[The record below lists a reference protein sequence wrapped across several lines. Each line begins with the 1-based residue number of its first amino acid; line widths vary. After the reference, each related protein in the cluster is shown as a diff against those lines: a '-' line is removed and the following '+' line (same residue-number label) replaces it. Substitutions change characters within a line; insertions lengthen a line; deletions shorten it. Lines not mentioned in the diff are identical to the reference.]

1 MTTVEILRTLV
12 AFDTTSHRSNLQ
24 LIHWIANYLEAH
36 RVKVHLVHSED
47 KRKANLLASIGP
59 DVAGGM
65 VLSGHSDVVP
75 VADQNWSSDP
85 FTLVERNGRFH
96 GRGAADMKGFIAAC
110 LSAVPSWQLRPLH
123 RPIHLAF
130 SYDEEIGCLGVP
142 RLVSRLKTQ
151 VKAPA
156 LAIIGEPTEMRIGV
170 RHRGFFGHRA
180 LFSGLPAHSS
190 DPSLGASAIEP
201 AAYLVTRLAGLR
213 RSFARQGNEATLNIG
228 RIDGG
233 TAINIVPGCCEVLW
247 EFRPH
252 DEAAAELVRDAVCDA
267 LADLPAGVTV
277 QAVQIAG
284 VPALSTRNND
294 AAVSVARELGALWP
308 EADLPFGT
316 EAGFFQ
322 QVGISTVV
330 CGPGSIAQA
339 HQPDEWISATQ
350 LQAADRFM
358 QSAGAWAIREAL
370 VDQRFLTDTSST
382 SKFSVAFGGITPP
395 APRVP

>member
-1 MTTVEILRTLV
+1 MTTIEILRSLV
-12 AFDTTSHRSNLQ
+12 AFDTTSHRSNLD
-24 LIHWIANYLEAH
+24 LIHWIADYLSVH
-36 RVKVHLVHSED
+36 GVKVHLLHSD
-47 KRKANLLASIGP
+47 DGRKANLLASIGP
-59 DVAGGM
+59 DTAGGM

-75 VADQNWSSDP
+75 VANQKWTADP
-85 FTLVERNGRFH
+85 FTLIERGGRFH
-96 GRGAADMKGFIAAC
+96 GRGTADMKGFISAC
-110 LSAVPSWQLRPLH
+110 LSAVPSWQRRSLR
-123 RPIHLAF
+123 RPIHLAI
-130 SYDEEIGCLGVP
+130 SYDEEIGCFGVP
-142 RLVSRLKTQ
+142 ELLNRLKTQ

-201 AAYLVTRLAGLR
+201 AAYLITCLARLR
-213 RSFARQGNEATLNIG
+213 RNFAKQGGEATINVG

-247 EFRPH
+247 EFRPQ
-252 DEAAAELVRDAVCDA
+252 DDAAAELVRDVVRDA
-267 LADLPAGVTV
+267 LTDLPAGVTV
-277 QAVQIAG
+277 ETVQVASI
-284 VPALSTRNND
+284 PALSAHNND

-322 QVGISTVV
+322 QLGIPTVV

-339 HQPDEWISATQ
+339 HQPDEWVCATQ
-350 LQAADRFM
+350 LQAVDRFM
-358 QSAGAWAIREAL
+358 QLAGAWASSEA
-370 VDQRFLTDTSST
+370 DISP
-382 SKFSVAFGGITPP
+382 TPSLKT
-395 APRVP
+395 A

>member
-1 MTTVEILRTLV
+1 MNTIDILRALV
-12 AFDTTSHRSNLQ
+12 AFDTTSHRSNLE
-24 LIHWIANYLEAH
+24 LIHWIADYLAGYG
-36 RVKVHLVHSED
+36 VKVQLVHSED
-47 KRKANLLASIGP
+47 RRKANLLASIGP
-59 DVAGGM
+59 DTAGGM

-75 VADQNWSSDP
+75 VTGQNWSASP
-85 FTLVERNGRFH
+85 FTLVERNGRLH

-110 LSAVPSWQLRPLH
+110 LSAVPSWRRQPLR

-142 RLVSRLKTQ
+142 QLVERLKAQ
-151 VKAPA
+151 VEEPA
-156 LAIIGEPTEMRIGV
+156 LAIVGEPTEMRVGV

-180 LFSGLPAHSS
+180 LFTGLPAHSS

-213 RSFARQGNEATLNIG
+213 RNLAGRGGEATINIG
-228 RIDGG
+228 QINGG

-247 EFRPH
+247 EFRPQ
-252 DEAAAELVRDAVCDA
+252 DEATARLVRDAVRDA

-277 QAVQIAG
+277 EASQVAG
-284 VPALSTRNND
+284 VPALSARDND
-294 AAVSVARELGALWP
+294 TAVSVARELGALWP
-308 EADLPFGT
+308 EAELPFGT

-339 HQPDEWISATQ
+339 HQPDEWIAASQ

-358 QSAGAWAIREAL
+358 QSAGAWALSRSAT
-370 VDQRFLTDTSST
+370 RST
-382 SKFSVAFGGITPP
+382 TPTLKT
-395 APRVP
+395 A

>member
-1 MTTVEILRTLV
+1 MTTIEILRTLV
-12 AFDTTSHRSNLQ
+12 AFDTTSHRSNLD
-24 LIHWIANYLEAH
+24 LIHWIADYLAGH

-59 DVAGGM
+59 DMAGGM

-75 VADQNWSSDP
+75 VTDQNWSANP
-85 FTLVERNGRFH
+85 FTLVERDGRFH

-110 LSAVPSWQLRPLH
+110 LSAVPAWQRRPLG

-142 RLVSRLKTQ
+142 ELVNRLKTQ
-151 VKAPA
+151 VEAPA

-201 AAYLVTRLAGLR
+201 AAYLVTCLAGLR
-213 RSFARQGNEATLNIG
+213 RSFASRGGEATINIG

-247 EFRPH
+247 EFRPQ
-252 DEAAAELVRDAVCDA
+252 DEATAELVRDTVRDA
-267 LADLPAGVTV
+267 LMDLPLGVTV
-277 QAVQIAG
+277 EAVQVAG
-284 VPALSTRNND
+284 VPALSARDND
-294 AAVSVARELGALWP
+294 TAVSVARELGALWP

-339 HQPDEWISATQ
+339 HQPDEWISAAQ

-358 QSAGAWAIREAL
+358 QSAGAWALAEAD
-370 VDQRFLTDTSST
+370 VS
-382 SKFSVAFGGITPP
+382 P
-395 APRVP
+395 APSLKTA

>member
-1 MTTVEILRTLV
+1 MTTVDILRTLV
-12 AFDTTSHRSNLQ
+12 AFDTTSHRSNLE
-24 LIHWIANYLEAH
+24 LIHWVADYLAAH
-36 RVKVHLVHSED
+36 RAKVQLVHSED
-47 KRKANLLASIGP
+47 KRKANLLATIGP
-59 DVAGGM
+59 DTAGGM

-75 VADQNWSSDP
+75 VTDQNWSANP
-85 FTLVERNGRFH
+85 FTLVERDGRFH

-110 LSAVPSWQLRPLH
+110 LSAVPSWQQRALS

-142 RLVSRLKTQ
+142 RLVNRLKTQ
-151 VKAPA
+151 VEAPA

-201 AAYLVTRLAGLR
+201 AAYLVTCLAGLR
-213 RSFARQGNEATLNIG
+213 RSLASRGGGATLNIG

-247 EFRPH
+247 EFRPQ
-252 DEAAAELVRDAVCDA
+252 DETAAELVRDAVRGA
-267 LADLPAGVTV
+267 LADLPTGVTV
-277 QAVQIAG
+277 EAFQVAG
-284 VPALSTRNND
+284 VPALSSRNND
-294 AAVSVARELGALWP
+294 MAVSVARELGALWP

-322 QVGISTVV
+322 QVGIPTVV

-339 HQPDEWISATQ
+339 HQPDEWICATQ

-358 QSAGAWAIREAL
+358 QSAGAWAMAPTTA
-370 VDQRFLTDTSST
+370 FAPTT
-382 SKFSVAFGGITPP
+382 SKEKTRCPT
-395 APRVP
+395 

>member
-1 MTTVEILRTLV
+1 MTTIDILRTLV
-12 AFDTTSHRSNLQ
+12 AFDTTSHRSNLD
-24 LIHWIANYLEAH
+24 LIHWIADYLEAH

-47 KRKANLLASIGP
+47 ERKASLLASIGP
-59 DVAGGM
+59 DTVGGM

-75 VADQNWSSDP
+75 VADQNWSSAP
-85 FTLVERNGRFH
+85 FTLVERDGRFH

-110 LSAVPSWQLRPLH
+110 LSAVPSWQQRSLG

-142 RLVSRLKTQ
+142 QLVNRLKTQ
-151 VKAPA
+151 VEAPA

-180 LFSGLPAHSS
+180 LFTGLPAHSS

-201 AAYLVTRLAGLR
+201 AAYLVTCLAGLR

-247 EFRPH
+247 EFRPQ
-252 DEAAAELVRDAVCDA
+252 DEAAAELVRDAVRDA
-267 LADLPAGVTV
+267 LMDLPAGVTV
-277 QAVQIAG
+277 EAVQIAG

-358 QSAGAWAIREAL
+358 QSAGTWALSEA
-370 VDQRFLTDTSST
+370 TN
-382 SKFSVAFGGITPP
+382 
-395 APRVP
+395 

>member
-1 MTTVEILRTLV
+1 MNTVQILQALV
-12 AFDTTSHRSNLQ
+12 AFDTTSHRSNLE
-24 LIHWIANYLEAH
+24 LIDWISDYLSAH
-36 RVKVHLVHSED
+36 RVKGHLVRSED
-47 KRKANLLASIGP
+47 GRKANLLASIGP
-59 DVAGGM
+59 DTAGGM

-75 VADQNWSSDP
+75 VTDQKWTSDP
-85 FTLVERNGRFH
+85 FTLVERDGRFY

-110 LSAVPSWQLRPLH
+110 LAAVPMWQRLALK

-142 RLVSRLKTQ
+142 QLLSRLKTQ
-151 VKAPA
+151 LEAPA
-156 LAIIGEPTEMRIGV
+156 LAIIGEPTGMRIGV

-201 AAYLVTRLAGLR
+201 AAYLVTCLASLR
-213 RSFARQGNEATLNIG
+213 RSLAKQGGGTTINIG
-228 RIDGG
+228 QINGG

-247 EFRPH
+247 EFRPP
-252 DEAAAELVRDAVCDA
+252 DEATAQRVRDTVRDA
-267 LADLPAGVTV
+267 LADLPPGVTV
-277 QAVQIAG
+277 EAMQIAG
-284 VPALSTRNND
+284 VPALSACDNGT
-294 AAVSVARELGALWP
+294 AVTVARELGALWP
-308 EADLPFGT
+308 ETDLPFGT

-339 HQPDEWISATQ
+339 HQPDEWICVSQ

-358 QSAGAWAIREAL
+358 QSAGAWALAEGK
-370 VDQRFLTDTSST
+370 TSSNPSFKT
-382 SKFSVAFGGITPP
+382 A
-395 APRVP
+395 

>member
-1 MTTVEILRTLV
+1 VT
-12 AFDTTSHRSNLQ
+12 
-24 LIHWIANYLEAH
+24 
-36 RVKVHLVHSED
+36 
-47 KRKANLLASIGP
+47 
-59 DVAGGM
+59 
-65 VLSGHSDVVP
+65 
-75 VADQNWSSDP
+75 DQNWSASP
-85 FTLVERNGRFH
+85 FTLVERNGRLH

-110 LSAVPSWQLRPLH
+110 LSAVPSWRRQPLR

-142 RLVSRLKTQ
+142 QLVERLKTQ
-151 VKAPA
+151 VEAPA
-156 LAIIGEPTEMRIGV
+156 LAIVGEPTEMRVGV

-180 LFSGLPAHSS
+180 LFTGLPAHSS

-213 RSFARQGNEATLNIG
+213 RNLAGRGGEATINIG
-228 RIDGG
+228 QINGG

-247 EFRPH
+247 EFRPQ
-252 DEAAAELVRDAVCDA
+252 DEATAQLVRDAVRDA

-277 QAVQIAG
+277 EASQVAG
-284 VPALSTRNND
+284 VPALSARDND
-294 AAVSVARELGALWP
+294 TAVSVARELGALWP
-308 EADLPFGT
+308 EAELPFGT

-339 HQPDEWISATQ
+339 HQPDEWIAASQ

-358 QSAGAWAIREAL
+358 QSAGAWALSRSAT
-370 VDQRFLTDTSST
+370 RST
-382 SKFSVAFGGITPP
+382 TPTLKT
-395 APRVP
+395 A

>member
-1 MTTVEILRTLV
+1 MNTIEILRALV
-12 AFDTTSHRSNLQ
+12 AFDTTSHRSNLD
-24 LIHWIANYLEAH
+24 LIHWIADYLSRH
-36 RVKVHLVHSED
+36 GVKVQLVHSED
-47 KRKANLLASIGP
+47 RRKANLLASIGP
-59 DVAGGM
+59 DIAGGM

-75 VADQNWSSDP
+75 VTDQNWTSSP
-85 FTLVERNGRFH
+85 FALAERNGRFH

-110 LSAVPSWQLRPLH
+110 LSAVPAWRRQQLR

-142 RLVSRLKTQ
+142 QLVEQLKAQ
-151 VKAPA
+151 VPAPA
-156 LAIIGEPTEMRIGV
+156 LAIIGEPTGMRVGV

-180 LFSGLPAHSS
+180 VFTGLPAHSS

-213 RSFARQGNEATLNIG
+213 RRLADQGGEATINIG

-247 EFRPH
+247 EFRPK
-252 DEAAAELVRDAVCDA
+252 DEATAELVRSTVREA
-267 LADLPAGVTV
+267 LAELPAGVTV
-277 QAVQIAG
+277 EASQVAG
-284 VPALSTRNND
+284 VPALSARDND

-308 EADLPFGT
+308 EAELPFGT

-339 HQPDEWISATQ
+339 HQPDEWIAASQ

-358 QSAGAWAIREAL
+358 QSAGAWALAKPAAR
-370 VDQRFLTDTSST
+370 LTST
-382 SKFSVAFGGITPP
+382 LRTA
-395 APRVP
+395 

>member
-1 MTTVEILRTLV
+1 MNTIEILRALV
-12 AFDTTSHRSNLQ
+12 AFDTTSHRSNLD
-24 LIHWIANYLEAH
+24 LIHWIADYLSRH
-36 RVKVHLVHSED
+36 GVKVQLVHSED
-47 KRKANLLASIGP
+47 RRKANLLASIGP
-59 DVAGGM
+59 DIAGGM

-75 VADQNWSSDP
+75 VTDQNWTSSP
-85 FTLVERNGRFH
+85 FALAERNGRFH

-110 LSAVPSWQLRPLH
+110 LSAVPAWRRQQLR

-142 RLVSRLKTQ
+142 QLVEQLKAQ
-151 VKAPA
+151 VPAPA
-156 LAIIGEPTEMRIGV
+156 LAIIGEPTGMRVGV

-180 LFSGLPAHSS
+180 VFTGLPAHSS

-213 RSFARQGNEATLNIG
+213 RRLADQGGEATINIG

-247 EFRPH
+247 EFRPK
-252 DEAAAELVRDAVCDA
+252 DEATAELVRSTVREA

-277 QAVQIAG
+277 EASQVAG
-284 VPALSTRNND
+284 VPALSARDND

-308 EADLPFGT
+308 EAELPFGT

-339 HQPDEWISATQ
+339 HQPDEWIAASQ

-358 QSAGAWAIREAL
+358 QSAGAWALAKPAAR
-370 VDQRFLTDTSST
+370 LTST
-382 SKFSVAFGGITPP
+382 LRTA
-395 APRVP
+395 

>member
-1 MTTVEILRTLV
+1 MNTIDILRALV
-12 AFDTTSHRSNLQ
+12 AFDTTSHRSNLD
-24 LIHWIANYLEAH
+24 LIHWIANYLSGH
-36 RVKVHLVHSED
+36 GVKVQLVHSD
-47 KRKANLLASIGP
+47 DRRKANLLASIGP
-59 DVAGGM
+59 GTAGGM

-75 VADQNWSSDP
+75 VTDQNWSASP
-85 FTLVERNGRFH
+85 FTLVERNGRLH

-110 LSAVPSWQLRPLH
+110 LSAVPSWRRQPLR

-142 RLVSRLKTQ
+142 QLVERLKTQ
-151 VKAPA
+151 VEAPA
-156 LAIIGEPTEMRIGV
+156 LAIVGEPTEMRVGV

-180 LFSGLPAHSS
+180 LFTGLPAHSS
-190 DPSLGASAIEP
+190 DPSMGASAIEP

-213 RSFARQGNEATLNIG
+213 RNLAGRGGEATINIG
-228 RIDGG
+228 QINGG

-247 EFRPH
+247 EFRPQ
-252 DEAAAELVRDAVCDA
+252 DEATAQLVRDAVRDA

-277 QAVQIAG
+277 EASQVAG
-284 VPALSTRNND
+284 VPALSARDND
-294 AAVSVARELGALWP
+294 TAVSVARELGALWP
-308 EADLPFGT
+308 EAELPFGT

-339 HQPDEWISATQ
+339 HQPDEWIAASQ

-358 QSAGAWAIREAL
+358 QSAGAWALSKAATR
-370 VDQRFLTDTSST
+370 ST
-382 SKFSVAFGGITPP
+382 TPTLKT
-395 APRVP
+395 A

>member
-1 MTTVEILRTLV
+1 MTTVELLRTLV
-12 AFDTTSHRSNLQ
+12 AFDTTSHRSNLE
-24 LIHWIANYLEAH
+24 LIHWIADYLAAH
-36 RVKVHLVHSED
+36 RVKVHLVHSAD
-47 KRKANLLASIGP
+47 GHKANLLASIGP
-59 DVAGGM
+59 DTAGGM

-75 VADQNWSSDP
+75 VADQHWRSDP
-85 FTLVERNGRFH
+85 FTLIERDGRFH
-96 GRGAADMKGFIAAC
+96 GRGAADMKGFMAAC
-110 LSAVPSWQLRPLH
+110 LSAVPAWQRHSLS

-130 SYDEEIGCLGVP
+130 SYDEEIGCLGAPQLVR
-142 RLVSRLKTQ
+142 RLTTQ
-151 VKAPA
+151 VAAPA
-156 LAIIGEPTEMRIGV
+156 LAIVGEPTQMRIGV

-180 LFSGLPAHSS
+180 LFRGRPAHSS

-201 AAYLVTRLAGLR
+201 AAHLVTCLAGLR
-213 RSFARQGNEATLNIG
+213 RRLAREGGEATLNIG

-247 EFRPH
+247 EFRPQ
-252 DEAAAELVRDAVCDA
+252 DEAAAERVREAVRNA

-284 VPALSTRNND
+284 VPALSTRDND

-308 EADLPFGT
+308 AAELPFGT

-322 QVGISTVV
+322 QVGIPTVV

-339 HQPDEWISATQ
+339 HQPDEWICATQ

-358 QSAGAWAIREAL
+358 QAAGAWAR
-370 VDQRFLTDTSST
+370 S
-382 SKFSVAFGGITPP
+382 
-395 APRVP
+395 PRAC

>member
-1 MTTVEILRTLV
+1 MNTIEILRTLV
-12 AFDTTSHRSNLQ
+12 AFDTTSHRSNLD
-24 LIHWIANYLEAH
+24 LIHWIADYLAGH
-36 RVKVHLVHSED
+36 GVKVQLVHNED

-59 DVAGGM
+59 DAPGGM

-75 VADQNWSSDP
+75 VTDQNWSANP
-85 FTLVERNGRFH
+85 FKLAERDGRFH

-110 LSAVPSWQLRPLH
+110 LSAVPAWRQHALS

-142 RLVSRLKTQ
+142 QLVEQLKTQ
-151 VKAPA
+151 VPSPA
-156 LAIIGEPTEMRIGV
+156 LAIIGEPTEMRVGV

-180 LFSGLPAHSS
+180 IFTGLPAHSS

-213 RSFARQGNEATLNIG
+213 RRLASEGGEATINIG

-247 EFRPH
+247 EFRPQ
-252 DEAAAELVRDAVCDA
+252 DEAAAELVRATVREA

-277 QAVQIAG
+277 QAMQVAG
-284 VPALSTRNND
+284 VPALSARDND
-294 AAVSVARELGALWP
+294 TAVSVARELGALWP

-322 QVGISTVV
+322 QVGIPTVV
-330 CGPGSIAQA
+330 CGPGSIVQA

-350 LQAADRFM
+350 LLAADRFM
-358 QSAGAWAIREAL
+358 QSAGAWALSRPAA
-370 VDQRFLTDTSST
+370 RST
-382 SKFSVAFGGITPP
+382 STLKTA
-395 APRVP
+395 

>member
-12 AFDTTSHRSNLQ
+12 AFDTTSHRSNLD
-24 LIHWIANYLEAH
+24 LINWIADYLSAH

-59 DVAGGM
+59 DMAGGM

-75 VADQNWSSDP
+75 VTDQNWSANP
-85 FTLVERNGRFH
+85 FTLVERDGRFH

-110 LSAVPSWQLRPLH
+110 LSAVPSWRQRSLT

-142 RLVSRLKTQ
+142 ELVSCLKTQ
-151 VKAPA
+151 VEAPA

-201 AAYLVTRLAGLR
+201 AAYLVTCLAGLR
-213 RSFARQGNEATLNIG
+213 RSLARQGGEATINIG

-247 EFRPH
+247 EFRPE
-252 DEAAAELVRDAVCDA
+252 DEAAAELVRNVVREA
-267 LADLPAGVTV
+267 LTDLPAGVTV
-277 QAVQIAG
+277 EAMQVAG
-284 VPALSTRNND
+284 VPALSARDND
-294 AAVSVARELGALWP
+294 VALSVARELGALWP

-322 QVGISTVV
+322 QVGIPTVV

-339 HQPDEWISATQ
+339 HQPDEWISAAQ

-358 QSAGAWAIREAL
+358 QSAGAWALCEAD
-370 VDQRFLTDTSST
+370 VSPTTSLKT
-382 SKFSVAFGGITPP
+382 A
-395 APRVP
+395 

>member
-12 AFDTTSHRSNLQ
+12 AFDTTSHRSNLD
-24 LIHWIANYLEAH
+24 LINWIADYLSAH

-59 DVAGGM
+59 DMAGGM

-75 VADQNWSSDP
+75 VTDQNWSANP
-85 FTLVERNGRFH
+85 FTLVERDGRFH

-110 LSAVPSWQLRPLH
+110 LSAVPSWRQRSLV

-142 RLVSRLKTQ
+142 ELVSCLKTQ
-151 VKAPA
+151 VEAPA

-201 AAYLVTRLAGLR
+201 AAYLVTCLAGLR
-213 RSFARQGNEATLNIG
+213 RSLARQGGEATINIG

-247 EFRPH
+247 EFRPE
-252 DEAAAELVRDAVCDA
+252 DEAAAELVRNVVREA
-267 LADLPAGVTV
+267 LTDLPAGVTV
-277 QAVQIAG
+277 EAMQVAG
-284 VPALSTRNND
+284 VPALSARNND
-294 AAVSVARELGALWP
+294 VALSVARELGALWP

-322 QVGISTVV
+322 QVGIPTVV

-339 HQPDEWISATQ
+339 HQPNEWISAAQ

-358 QSAGAWAIREAL
+358 QSAGAWALCEA
-370 VDQRFLTDTSST
+370 DASPTTSLKT
-382 SKFSVAFGGITPP
+382 A
-395 APRVP
+395 

>member
-1 MTTVEILRTLV
+1 MSTAQILGTLV
-12 AFDTTSHRSNLQ
+12 AFDTTSHRSNLA
-24 LIHWIANYLEAH
+24 LIGWIADYLWAH
-36 RVKVHLVHSED
+36 GVKVDLVHSED
-47 KRKANLLASIGP
+47 GRKANLLARIGP
-59 DVAGGM
+59 DTAGGM

-75 VADQNWSSDP
+75 VTDQKWSSDP
-85 FTLVERNGRFH
+85 FTLVERDGRFH

-110 LSAVPSWQLRPLH
+110 LSAVPAWQGMALN

-142 RLVSRLKTQ
+142 QLLSRLRTQ
-151 VKAPA
+151 VEAPA

-180 LFSGLPAHSS
+180 FFSGLPAHSS

-201 AAYLVTRLAGLR
+201 AAYLVTCLAGLR
-213 RSFARQGNEATLNIG
+213 RSFAQQGDEATINIG

-247 EFRPH
+247 EFRPP
-252 DEAAAELVRDAVCDA
+252 DEATAQRVRDAVRDA

-277 QAVQIAG
+277 EAMQVAG
-284 VPALSTRNND
+284 VPALSARDND
-294 AAVSVARELGALWP
+294 AAVAVARELGALWP

-322 QVGISTVV
+322 QVGIPTVV

-339 HQPDEWISATQ
+339 HQPDEWICASQ

-358 QSAGAWAIREAL
+358 QSAGAWALAEA
-370 VDQRFLTDTSST
+370 DTSHNPSFKT
-382 SKFSVAFGGITPP
+382 A
-395 APRVP
+395 

>member
-1 MTTVEILRTLV
+1 MNTIEILRALV
-12 AFDTTSHRSNLQ
+12 AFDTTSHRSNLD
-24 LIHWIANYLEAH
+24 LIHWIADYLSRH
-36 RVKVHLVHSED
+36 GVKVQLVHSD
-47 KRKANLLASIGP
+47 DRRKANLLASIGP
-59 DVAGGM
+59 DIAGGM

-75 VADQNWSSDP
+75 VTDQNWTSSP
-85 FTLVERNGRFH
+85 FALAERNGRFH

-110 LSAVPSWQLRPLH
+110 LSAVPAWRRQQLR

-142 RLVSRLKTQ
+142 QLVEQLKAQ
-151 VKAPA
+151 VPAPA
-156 LAIIGEPTEMRIGV
+156 LAIIGEPTGMRVGV

-180 LFSGLPAHSS
+180 VFTGLPAHSS

-213 RSFARQGNEATLNIG
+213 RRLADQGGEATINIG

-247 EFRPH
+247 EFRPK
-252 DEAAAELVRDAVCDA
+252 DEATAELVRSTVREA

-277 QAVQIAG
+277 EASQVAG
-284 VPALSTRNND
+284 VPALSARDND

-308 EADLPFGT
+308 EAELPFGT

-339 HQPDEWISATQ
+339 HQPDEWIAASQ

-358 QSAGAWAIREAL
+358 QSAGAWALAKPAAR
-370 VDQRFLTDTSST
+370 LTST
-382 SKFSVAFGGITPP
+382 LRTA
-395 APRVP
+395 

>member
-1 MTTVEILRTLV
+1 MTTVQILRTLV
-12 AFDTTSHRSNLQ
+12 AFDTTSHRSNLD
-24 LIHWIANYLEAH
+24 LIHWIADYLSAH

-47 KRKANLLASIGP
+47 GCKANLLASIGP
-59 DVAGGM
+59 DTAGGM

-75 VADQNWSSDP
+75 VADQTWTSDP
-85 FTLVERNGRFH
+85 FTLVERGGRFH

-110 LSAVPSWQLRPLH
+110 LSAVPAWQRLPLS
-123 RPIHLAF
+123 RPIHLAI

-142 RLVSRLKTQ
+142 QLISRLKTQ
-151 VKAPA
+151 VEAPA
-156 LAIIGEPTEMRIGV
+156 LAIIGEPTGMRIGV

-201 AAYLVTRLAGLR
+201 AAYLVTCLAGLR
-213 RSFARQGNEATLNIG
+213 RSFARQGGEATINIG

-233 TAINIVPGCCEVLW
+233 SAINIVPGCCEVLW
-247 EFRPH
+247 EFRPQ
-252 DEAAAELVRDAVCDA
+252 DEATAQQVRDAVRDA
-267 LADLPAGVTV
+267 LADLPPGVTV
-277 QAVQIAG
+277 VAAQVAG
-284 VPALSTRNND
+284 VPALSARDND

-322 QVGISTVV
+322 QVGIPTVV

-339 HQPDEWISATQ
+339 HQPDEWIAASQ

-358 QSAGAWAIREAL
+358 QSAGAWALAEA
-370 VDQRFLTDTSST
+370 DTSP
-382 SKFSVAFGGITPP
+382 TPSF
-395 APRVP
+395 RTLHNNT

>member
-1 MTTVEILRTLV
+1 MTTIDILRALV
-12 AFDTTSHRSNLQ
+12 AFDTTSHRSNLD
-24 LIHWIANYLEAH
+24 LIHWIGNYLSGH
-36 RVKVHLVHSED
+36 GVKVHLVHSED
-47 KRKANLLASIGP
+47 RRKANLLASIGP
-59 DVAGGM
+59 DAAGGM
-65 VLSGHSDVVP
+65 VLSGHSDAVP
-75 VADQNWSSDP
+75 VTDQNWSASP
-85 FTLVERNGRFH
+85 FALVERNGRLH

-110 LSAVPSWQLRPLH
+110 LSAVPAWRRQPLR

-142 RLVSRLKTQ
+142 QLVERLKTQ
-151 VKAPA
+151 VEAPA
-156 LAIIGEPTEMRIGV
+156 LAIVGEPTEMRVGV

-180 LFSGLPAHSS
+180 LFTGLPAHSS

-213 RSFARQGNEATLNIG
+213 RNLAGRGGEATINIG
-228 RIDGG
+228 QINGG

-247 EFRPH
+247 EFRPQ
-252 DEAAAELVRDAVCDA
+252 DEATAQLVRDAVRDA

-277 QAVQIAG
+277 EASQVAG
-284 VPALSTRNND
+284 VPALSARDND
-294 AAVSVARELGALWP
+294 TAVSVARELGALWP
-308 EADLPFGT
+308 EAELPFGT

-339 HQPDEWISATQ
+339 HQPDEWIAASQ

-358 QSAGAWAIREAL
+358 QSAGTWALSKAATR
-370 VDQRFLTDTSST
+370 ST
-382 SKFSVAFGGITPP
+382 TPTLKT
-395 APRVP
+395 A

>member
-1 MTTVEILRTLV
+1 MNTIDILRALV
-12 AFDTTSHRSNLQ
+12 AFDTTSHRSNLD
-24 LIHWIANYLEAH
+24 LIHWIANYLAGH
-36 RVKVHLVHSED
+36 GVKVQLVHSD
-47 KRKANLLASIGP
+47 DRRKANLLASIGP
-59 DVAGGM
+59 GTAGGM

-75 VADQNWSSDP
+75 VTDQNWSASP
-85 FTLVERNGRFH
+85 FTLVERNGRLH

-110 LSAVPSWQLRPLH
+110 LSAVPSWRRQPLR

-142 RLVSRLKTQ
+142 QLVERLKTQ
-151 VKAPA
+151 VEEPA
-156 LAIIGEPTEMRIGV
+156 LAIVGEPTEMRIGV

-180 LFSGLPAHSS
+180 LFTGLPAHSS

-213 RSFARQGNEATLNIG
+213 RNLAGRGGEATINIG
-228 RIDGG
+228 QINGG

-247 EFRPH
+247 EFRPQ
-252 DEAAAELVRDAVCDA
+252 DEATAQFVRDAVRDA

-277 QAVQIAG
+277 EASQVAG
-284 VPALSTRNND
+284 VPALSARDND
-294 AAVSVARELGALWP
+294 TAVSVARELGALWP
-308 EADLPFGT
+308 EAELPFGT

-339 HQPDEWISATQ
+339 HQPDEWIAASQ

-358 QSAGAWAIREAL
+358 QSAGAWALSRSAT
-370 VDQRFLTDTSST
+370 RST
-382 SKFSVAFGGITPP
+382 TPTLKT
-395 APRVP
+395 A